1 MLRFYFSRP
10 ANVEQKKSMHK
21 FFSDFFHSSQE
32 VFPKRLIFAVNKTTQ
47 TPITMQVYLKD
58 SQLRAAAEEGM
69 AGFLALITEAVKD
82 AVGGE
87 LTADTMQQ
95 LSSQQVTL
103 WAFDILRE
111 EVGEG
116 GFIQLIHNG
125 YGPFFFQNPF
135 ARAIKEWGL
144 RNLSKMMYDARKLY
158 FEHADA
164 ITQDMTDEEFMAL
177 YEQYPDF
184 EALDDDFVE
193 LEDSFVEQVAC
204 YVDEHLEDFIIINN
218 E

>member
-1 MLRFYFSRP
+1 
-10 ANVEQKKSMHK
+10 
-21 FFSDFFHSSQE
+21 
-32 VFPKRLIFAVNKTTQ
+32 
-47 TPITMQVYLKD
+47 MQVYLKD

-69 AGFLALITEAVKD
+69 ASFLDLVTKAVKEAAGD
-82 AVGGE
+82 E
-87 LTADTMQQ
+87 LNADTLQQ

-116 GFIQLIHNG
+116 GFIQLIYNG

-144 RNLSKMMYDARKLY
+144 RDLSKIMYAARKLY
-158 FEHADA
+158 LEHAEA
-164 ITQDMTDEEFMAL
+164 LTKDMTDEEFMAL

-193 LEDSFVEQVAC
+193 LEDSFVEQAAC